1 MDPIG
6 VVFTVVAAIA
16 LVVVIMYF
24 VGKRL
29 MKKQNESMAVIDAN
43 RQFISGALIIDKKKA
58 KIAEANF
65 PKAALEQMPKRMRW
79 MKVPLVKVKVGPQ
92 ITTLLCD
99 QKVFEAIPVK
109 KIVRLEVSGG
119 YILGFST
126 QKKGEKKPEFEK
138 KLTWREKMARKASDL
153 QARANAKEAK

>member
-58 KIAEANF
+58 KITEANF

>member
-1 MDPIG
+1 
-6 VVFTVVAAIA
+6 
-16 LVVVIMYF
+16 
-24 VGKRL
+24 
-29 MKKQNESMAVIDAN
+29 
-43 RQFISGALIIDKKKA
+43 
-58 KIAEANF
+58 
-65 PKAALEQMPKRMRW
+65 

-126 QKKGEKKPEFEK
+126 LKKGEKKPEFEK